1 MLPYDAENDSA
12 DADVDDNCADVVIE
26 EEKEEEEEEGI
37 KRVKKSWTFF
47 LLAWKY

>member
-12 DADVDDNCADVVIE
+12 NADVDDNCADVVIE
-26 EEKEEEEEEGI
+26 EEKEEGI
-37 KRVKKSWTFF
+37 KRVKKSWTFS

>member
-26 EEKEEEEEEGI
+26 EEEEEEGI